1 MLCFTPQNEVFYR
14 INNELTPFSWGTEE
28 DVEHLAGSA
37 PMFGELVEFIC

>member
-1 MLCFTPQNEVFYR
+1 MLRFTPQNEVFYR
-14 INNELTPFSWGTEE
+14 INNELTPFSWGTE